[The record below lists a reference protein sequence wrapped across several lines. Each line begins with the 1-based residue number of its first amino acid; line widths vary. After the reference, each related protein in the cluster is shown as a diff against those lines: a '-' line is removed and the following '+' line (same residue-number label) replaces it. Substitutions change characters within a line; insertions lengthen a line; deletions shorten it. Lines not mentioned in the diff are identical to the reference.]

1 MPGEGEGSKT
11 YKYIVVLLGI
21 ASVLMAAA
29 TVYVMG
35 VVSLNYGAGLAIV
48 GLANNG
54 GLVNSTAANIP
65 LISSEIGALHS
76 AMDEI
81 YVLALISFAMLG
93 VSFVLYT
100 GRAARHAAFT
110 RRYTLLHTV
119 LTLIYAG
126 LLYLVLSS
134 ISISYTSLYFLSLFA
149 AIAVAIAIDAY
160 LEVSIHINYGTG
172 RVRNRG
178 TLRIEPDAPYSNL
191 LNLRDT
197 VFSKLQGEV
206 RIVDKHFNSGALSNL
221 YRLLETNM
229 RGIKKLEV
237 LASSE
242 MLDAKFSDN
251 YTDFKNELN
260 AAGIELNFMLMSSGN
275 ATEQHERFIFDDSR
289 AYKIP
294 PLNIINR
301 KSEHIVPLS
310 ISEARRRFNALSKD
324 ATKYENY
331 VVKQARGP
339 AP

>member
-1 MPGEGEGSKT
+1 MTGEGEGSRT
-11 YKYIVVLLGI
+11 YKYIVVLLGVV
-21 ASVLMAAA
+21 SVLMAAA

-48 GLANNG
+48 GLANNR

-81 YVLALISFAMLG
+81 YVLALISFALLG

-100 GRAARHAAFT
+100 GRSARHAAFT

-119 LTLIYAG
+119 LTLIYAS

-134 ISISYTSLYFLSLFA
+134 ISINYTSLYFLSLFA
-149 AIAVAIAIDAY
+149 AIAAAIVIDAY
-160 LEVSIHINYGTG
+160 LEVSIHVNYGSG

-178 TLRIEPDAPYSNL
+178 TLRIEPGTPYSNL

-197 VFSKLQGEV
+197 VFSNLGGDV
-206 RIVDKHFNSGALSNL
+206 RIVDKHFNSAALSNL
-221 YRLLETNM
+221 YRLIET
-229 RGIKKLEV
+229 GLPTIKRLEV
-237 LASSE
+237 LTSSE
-242 MLDAKFSDN
+242 MLDAKFNDN
-251 YTDFKNELN
+251 YTDFKNEMN
-260 AAGIELNFMLMSSGN
+260 AAGIELDFMLMSSGN
-275 ATEQHERFIFDDSR
+275 ATEQHERFIFDDAR

-310 ISEARRRFNALSKD
+310 ISEARRRFAALSKD

-331 VVKQARGP
+331 IVKQARGTG
-339 AP
+339 A